1 MDAIYAENDDK
12 CKKDATL
19 YMSEVLRVLK
29 QDGIFFTISM
39 SQNYITQFIYGMILN
54 HWILYK

>member
-1 MDAIYAENDDK
+1 MISACLDAIYAENDDK

-39 SQNYITQFIYGMILN
+39 SQNYIAHFIYGMI
-54 HWILYK
+54 